1 MRGFFSASSF
11 VLLFFVVSCAQAEE
25 MSWSSWNAQAVSLY
39 KQAQYA
45 KAVDIGQGA
54 VKNAEASFGPDH
66 PNVAVSLNNLAAAYL
81 SLAEYN
87 KAEPLFKRALSI
99 DEKIF
104 GRSHPNAAADRANL
118 EELYKI
124 KPQLKTAQGS
134 FGGSS
139 VLIMEDKSA
148 EGKSASSKPAA
159 GPADKTVVP
168 WDAPYEE
175 WKKAGYA
182 DEKPARERASSSNL
196 SGLNKRFKAS
206 LAVENG
212 YRADELDWSI
222 AGTIGGD
229 NPNILSELTW
239 SNLESYHIRGEGILE
254 AKKIFYL
261 RGAYDYGW
269 IFDGENQDSDY
280 LLDNRRGEFS
290 RSNNTSKEG
299 KLQDATLGVGY
310 PFNPVGGG
318 ENYRLRFIPLIGY
331 SYHQQDLRITD
342 GSQTI
347 PPTGPFQGLDSEYKA
362 YWRGPWIGFD
372 LEINPRKKWKVFG
385 SFEYHWTR
393 YRGEARWNL
402 RDDFQQPLSFRHDT
416 TGQGVYGSAG
426 LAYLASKHW
435 SLYLKAEAIDFST
448 SSGNDRVYAL
458 VTGGNQTTADTQL
471 NVVNWESW
479 AVNAG
484 AKYEF

>member
-1 MRGFFSASSF
+1 MRCFFSASLF
-11 VLLFFVVSCAQAEE
+11 VFLFSVVSCAQAEE
-25 MSWSSWNAQAVSLY
+25 MNWSSWNAQVVSLY

-45 KAVDIGQGA
+45 KAADIGQEA
-54 VKNAEASFGPDH
+54 VKSAEASFGPDH
-66 PNVAVSLNNLAAAYL
+66 PKVAVSLNNLAAAYL
-81 SLAEYN
+81 SMGEYN

-104 GRSHPNAAADRANL
+104 GSNHPNVAADRANL
-118 EELYKI
+118 DELYKV
-124 KPQLKTAQGS
+124 KPQMKTSQVS
-134 FGGSS
+134 SGGSS
-139 VLIMEDKSA
+139 MLISEDKSA
-148 EGKSASSKPAA
+148 EKKSAPKPAVT
-159 GPADKTVVP
+159 PADKTVVR

-175 WKKAGYA
+175 WKNAGYA
-182 DEKPARERASSSNL
+182 DKEQARERASSSNL
-196 SGLNKRFKAS
+196 DGLSKRFKGS

-212 YRADELDWSI
+212 YRADELSWSI
-222 AGTIGGD
+222 AGTIGGN

-239 SNLESYHIRGEGILE
+239 SNLESYHIRGEGVFE

-280 LLDNRRGEFS
+280 NADDRRAEFS
-290 RSNNTSKEG
+290 RSNNKSKEG
-299 KLQDATLGVGY
+299 KLQDATLGIGY

-318 ENYRLRFIPLIGY
+318 SEYDLRFIPLVGY

-347 PPTGPFQGLDSEYKA
+347 PPTGPFYGLDSEYKA

-372 LEINPRKKWKVFG
+372 LEIKPRKKWKVFG
-385 SFEYHWTR
+385 SFEYHWYR

-402 RDDFQQPLSFRHDT
+402 RKDFQQPLSFRHDT

-435 SLYLKAEAIDFST
+435 SFYLKAEAIDFST
-448 SSGNDRVYAL
+448 ESGLDKVYAII
-458 VTGGNQTTADTQL
+458 TGGNQTTSDTQL